1 MKILKYAVPYV
12 LISSFNYYF
21 AQDAVLNS
29 SPITFNLIRYLIS
42 SAIFLPLARRIIF
55 NRDVIQL
62 SIYTVSSSVLWAYG
76 LIYVNP
82 AESAVLSYTMP
93 LFSILIASLVLSERV
108 TSIEI
113 LGVIVGFSGVVLYG
127 LPLIHGFTL
136 LGAVLTIVNA
146 VFWALFTTFYRKL
159 KDYDPLTVNA
169 SQFLLGSAF
178 LTLLLPLDY
187 RIKFDTQFLY
197 GILYTSTLGG
207 AIAFFLWNLM
217 LKVEKVSKVTV
228 LSFSVP
234 ILATLIESALGNP
247 PLPIQIAGISLMFLG
262 ILFSRLKAN
271 AIKRGYYCFS
281 NHFQRG
287 IALIPS

>member
-1 MKILKYAVPYV
+1 VKVLKYAVPYV
-12 LISSFNYYF
+12 IISSFNYYF
-21 AQDAVLNS
+21 AQEAVLNS

-42 SAIFLPLARRIIF
+42 SAIFLSLARKIVL

-62 SIYTVSSSVLWAYG
+62 SIYTVTSSVLWAYG
-76 LIYVNP
+76 LIYVSP

-93 LFSILIASLVLSERV
+93 LFSIPIAFLVLSERV

-113 LGVIVGFSGVVLYG
+113 LGVIVGFSGVMLYG
-127 LPLIHGFTL
+127 LPLVHGFTL
-136 LGAVLTIVNA
+136 LGAVLTIANA
-146 VFWALFTTFYRKL
+146 VFWALFTVFYRKL

-169 SQFLLGSAF
+169 NQFLLGSVF

-187 RIKFDTQFLY
+187 KIKFDTPFFY

-207 AIAFFLWNLM
+207 AIGFFLWNLM

-234 ILATLIESALGNP
+234 ILTTVIESVLGNP
-247 PLPIQIAGISLMFLG
+247 PYPIQIAGIFLMFLG
-262 ILFSRLKAN
+262 ILISRLKAIK
-271 AIKRGYYCFS
+271 IKRV
-281 NHFQRG
+281 
-287 IALIPS
+287 